1 MGGYCNIPKID
12 ALKLDNFNHLV
23 KMGEYYINQFCLEY
37 KIDDISKISENRFK
51 ACLTYIYNHYYKLS
65 LYTDKKRA
73 PAIDN
78 VIDYTDIG
86 QLNAILQA
94 FLYLC
99 NVCDKIPSITN
110 FSLYSG
116 IPYDTILFWHN
127 EYINDNIYNT
137 DLKDNSMTDSIDI
150 YNNILNPNN
159 NTINNDSDFINTI
172 KSLKDKSIYK
182 RALKEFR
189 NSLYNILRS
198 SKEEALSDRLAS
210 QMSGQV
216 GILAILNH
224 NYGWND
230 NAPQITINQPQI
242 SLADLPKLEGSPTQK
257 D

>member
-1 MGGYCNIPKID
+1 MFRIQI
-12 ALKLDNFNHLV
+12 
-23 KMGEYYINQFCLEY
+23 E
-37 KIDDISKISENRFK
+37 DISKVSENRFK

-110 FSLYSG
+110 FSLYCG

-127 EYINDNIYNT
+127 DYISENIYNT
-137 DLKDNSMTDSIDI
+137 DLQDKSINDSISI
-150 YNNILNPNN
+150 YNNITNPNN
-159 NTINNDSDFINTI
+159 TFNTDYDFINTI
-172 KSLKDKSIYK
+172 KSIKDKSVYR
-182 RALKEFR
+182 RALKEYR
-189 NSLYNILRS
+189 NSIYNILRT

-230 NAPQITINQPQI
+230 NAPQITINQPTI
-242 SLADLPKLEGSPTQK
+242 SLADLPKLESSQQQNN
-257 D
+257 

>member
-1 MGGYCNIPKID
+1 MGGYRNIPKIN
-12 ALKLDNFNHLV
+12 ALKLDNFSHLV

-99 NVCDKIPSITN
+99 NVCDKIPSLN
-110 FSLYSG
+110 GFSMYCG
-116 IPYDTILFWHN
+116 IPIETFIYWYND
-127 EYINDNIYNT
+127 YINDNIYNT
-137 DLKDNSMTDSIDI
+137 DLQDDSINNEIDI

-159 NTINNDSDFINTI
+159 NTINTDTDFINTI
-172 KSLKDKSIYK
+172 KSIKDKSLYRK
-182 RALKEFR
+182 ALKEFR
-189 NSLYNILRS
+189 YKIYKCLKD
-198 SKEEALSDRLAS
+198 SKENALADRLAS
-210 QMSGQV
+210 GGNGLIGTIAV
-216 GILAILNH
+216 LNH
-224 NYGWND
+224 QYGWD
-230 NAPQITINQPQI
+230 TDKQDIIINQPQI